1 MENILG
7 VNMNQQITPLQILKL
22 EKAIGYDLRNTVK
35 RGVLRITHNFHDG
48 GIDGD
53 PAWNALCAL
62 GLAESDKAFGR
73 TIYRVTERGIELIS
87 TITGCRIYKARGMWD
102 GREEEADA

>member
-1 MENILG
+1 MNGLYD
-7 VNMNQQITPLQILKL
+7 VDMNQQITPTQILKL

-48 GIDGD
+48 GIEGD
-53 PAWNALCAL
+53 SAWNALCAL

-87 TITGCRIYKARGMWD
+87 TITGCRIYKAHGMWD
-102 GREEEADA
+102 GREDEADA